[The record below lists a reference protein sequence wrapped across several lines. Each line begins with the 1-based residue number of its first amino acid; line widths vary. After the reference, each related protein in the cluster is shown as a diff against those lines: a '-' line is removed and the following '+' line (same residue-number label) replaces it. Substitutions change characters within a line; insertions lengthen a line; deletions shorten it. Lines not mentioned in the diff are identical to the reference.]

1 MSVRSIISSS
11 NCKNLINFSGLIA
24 PQFLFDQKSL
34 MHINELQFARRYN
47 VRVCKPVKF
56 YSSLFIHS
64 LCRSCANF
72 ETAGRE
78 RFECFARF
86 DVWHE
91 RAQMPRNSTFAF
103 LPVLVVDN
111 CRTKSFVCAN
121 LHAFKEAPE
130 CIFSVSAVPC
140 VYALTRPRAW
150 HRNKYIDQI
159 WHRITQT
166 ARGCRSQR
174 KTFVF
179 FRIARARETQILI
192 E

>member
-1 MSVRSIISSS
+1 MPGDITNVYA
-11 NCKNLINFSGLIA
+11 NL
-24 PQFLFDQKSL
+24 QKFTAAYLYTVSAG
-34 MHINELQFARRYN
+34 HAQ
-47 VRVCKPVKF
+47 
-56 YSSLFIHS
+56 S
-64 LCRSCANF
+64 NF

-140 VYALTRPRAW
+140 MCVYTLSPVQG
-150 HRNKYIDQI
+150 H
-159 WHRITQT
+159 
-166 ARGCRSQR
+166 G
-174 KTFVF
+174 
-179 FRIARARETQILI
+179 IAINILI
-192 E
+192 KFGIESRKLRVAAARNAKLLFSFTSREQERPKYWSHIILNKSYTTTWCVCNLSMRYYYFFQF